1 MQTIHP
7 LLVHFPV
14 AMLSLYGILE
24 IISGLP
30 IIRKFD
36 LTLTKLVLVI
46 IGTLGGMLASASGE
60 AIEHSFSGLHNLV
73 EMHSTW
79 ATLTNFLGIIIAAL
93 LLVSY
98 FSSSVISR
106 YPGGA
111 IARITGIIT
120 RLAQTRALMVILAL
134 YVVISITVTG
144 ALGAVIVHGPQVD
157 PVVNFIY
164 TILLPQG

>member
-60 AIEHSFSGLHNLV
+60 TIEHSFKGLHNLV
-73 EMHSTW
+73 EMHGTW

-98 FSSSVISR
+98 FSSSIISR
-106 YPGGA
+106 YPAGT
-111 IARITGIIT
+111 IARITGIIG
-120 RLAQTRALMVILAL
+120 
-134 YVVISITVTG
+134 TG
-144 ALGAVIVHGPQVD
+144 SRTHDYPGAVCHHQYHGNWRSGSSNRSWTTGGSD
-157 PVVNFIY
+157 GDMD
-164 TILLPQG
+164 L